1 MLEISLEKRVCPEKC
16 VQENLLNALLNQQLT
31 TTQPKRTVGAQA
43 RHGALE
49 PVPMAP
55 LPTVAPYNKVV
66 PTPGAGPSAEG
77 QAGTGPSR
85 IGSAR
90 RVSPQSSKSR
100 LFTFNLSTGK
110 SRNFAKFL
118 DFLEKRVPEVEKGK

>member
-1 MLEISLEKRVCPEKC
+1 MLEISLEKRVCPEKY

-55 LPTVAPYNKVV
+55 LPTVAPYNQVV
-66 PTPGAGPSAEG
+66 PTPGAGPSVEG
-77 QAGTGPSR
+77 LADVAIAHRLRPVPLFVC
-85 IGSAR
+85 A
-90 RVSPQSSKSR
+90 SPQGTTRSEIII
-100 LFTFNLSTGK
+100 N
-110 SRNFAKFL
+110 
-118 DFLEKRVPEVEKGK
+118 